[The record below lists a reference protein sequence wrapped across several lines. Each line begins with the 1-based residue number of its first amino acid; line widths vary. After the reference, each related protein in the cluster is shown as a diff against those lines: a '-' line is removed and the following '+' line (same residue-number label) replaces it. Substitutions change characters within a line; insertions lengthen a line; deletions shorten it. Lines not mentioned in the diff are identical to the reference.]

1 MDEAVRQLLLDS
13 RLSSDARVIG
23 MYVASLGPGAHEID
37 QHTLRRLL
45 GANAGRRRV
54 QEAVRDLMDFGWI
67 ERTPG
72 GRGHADR
79 YEFRCAEIDHLKDRC
94 AQTDHLKDRCA
105 DFDHLKNLGAQNETT
120 YPFRCAESDH
130 LNAVKGGTIG
140 RDSGVSLPLTSTP
153 ATTTTTTA
161 GADEREDAKRA
172 MWADAREA
180 AERIEHPTRRRAFEA
195 SLRGLIEGDD
205 YAAWRDQNG
214 DQIPWHDRPR
224 LLRMAIDRFMAGE
237 ARDVRFAL
245 DRFVIPQQYDPFSR
259 RKAEDRRAER
269 ASIPAAPVAPS
280 DIIRALEIGG
290 AWLATAASREAGL
303 RKIKQDDPALWAR
316 AGPILRHMNLTA
328 LWASYENRAKAPR
341 KFEDDVRYAIED
353 AAQRLRDA
361 S

>member
-79 YEFRCAEIDHLKDRC
+79 YEFRCA
-94 AQTDHLKDRCA
+94 QTDHLKDRCA

-120 YPFRCAESDH
+120 YPFRCAEIDH

-140 RDSGVSLPLTSTP
+140 GDSGVSLPLTSTP
-153 ATTTTTTA
+153 PPTTTTA
-161 GADEREDAKRA
+161 GADEREEAKRA

-180 AERIEHPTRRRAFEA
+180 
-195 SLRGLIEGDD
+195 
-205 YAAWRDQNG
+205 
-214 DQIPWHDRPR
+214 
-224 LLRMAIDRFMAGE
+224 
-237 ARDVRFAL
+237 
-245 DRFVIPQQYDPFSR
+245 
-259 RKAEDRRAER
+259 
-269 ASIPAAPVAPS
+269 
-280 DIIRALEIGG
+280 
-290 AWLATAASREAGL
+290 
-303 RKIKQDDPALWAR
+303 
-316 AGPILRHMNLTA
+316 
-328 LWASYENRAKAPR
+328 
-341 KFEDDVRYAIED
+341 
-353 AAQRLRDA
+353 
-361 S
+361 